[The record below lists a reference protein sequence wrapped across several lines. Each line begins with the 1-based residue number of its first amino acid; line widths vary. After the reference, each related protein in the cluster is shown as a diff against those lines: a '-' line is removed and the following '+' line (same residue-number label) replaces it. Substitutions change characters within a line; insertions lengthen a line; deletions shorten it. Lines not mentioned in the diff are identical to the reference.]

1 MSKATK
7 LRESQPAQSSATAMG
22 AKGRVV
28 VPFEWRASRGW
39 QEGTELIMVNTDE
52 GVWVMSVEEALAFVR
67 KRSNKSV
74 DDFLRQKRR
83 DIQLENKEL
92 ADWLGQSSSTR
103 RR

>member
-1 MSKATK
+1 MSRSTK
-7 LRESQPAQSSATAMG
+7 QRESERTQSSATAMG

-28 VPFEWRASRGW
+28 VPAEWRVSRGW
-39 QEGTELIMVNTDE
+39 QEGTDLILVNTDE
-52 GVWVMSVEEALAFVR
+52 GVWVMSVEEALGFLQ

-74 DDFLRQKRR
+74 DDFLRQKRQ
-83 DIQLENKEL
+83 DLQLEIKEF